1 MTPRHVMLGLL
12 ALAGALVLI
21 SLWRAHRSAL
31 LQFNLF
37 DLITENGKVSKIAVS
52 YMLVLGVTTWVIVW
66 LTVRDKLTEGY
77 FTAYGALWVAPLV
90 AKVVF
95 NKDVP
100 ASSTSTTIVQQTE
113 VTKP

>member
-1 MTPRHVMLGLL
+1 MITPRAILLALL
-12 ALAGALVLI
+12 ALAAALVLW
-21 SLWRAHRSAL
+21 SMWRAHRSRL
-31 LQFNLF
+31 LDFNLF
-37 DLITENGKVSKIAVS
+37 DLITENGRVSKIAVS

-95 NKDVP
+95 NKTDLP
-100 ASSTSTTIVQQTE
+100 EAKQ
-113 VTKP
+113 